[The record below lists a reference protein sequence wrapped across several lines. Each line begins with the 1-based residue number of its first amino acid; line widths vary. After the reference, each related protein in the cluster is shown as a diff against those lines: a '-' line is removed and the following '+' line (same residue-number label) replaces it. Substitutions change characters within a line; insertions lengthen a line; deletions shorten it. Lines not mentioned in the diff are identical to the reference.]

1 MMMMNNDDGSI
12 LLTSRSCEL
21 YIYIDDCSSI
31 TFHLNIF
38 TSPSYEEHKK
48 THVTHYHFAV
58 SSVST
63 QKHRRSR

>member
-1 MMMMNNDDGSI
+1 MMMMNNDGFI
-12 LLTSRSCEL
+12 LFSRSCEL